1 MSNPFIHEKRKI
13 LTVPERAKLFALA
26 NGHCQKCTR
35 KIPAGDDWD
44 ADHVIPLAS
53 GGTNTLPDSAG
64 HGGNWQVLCSWC
76 HDDKS
81 ADDNSRAAKSK
92 RIYAQ
97 HVVPKRFTRSRSW
110 GRR

>member
-1 MSNPFIHEKRKI
+1 MNAFVHEKRKR
-13 LTVPERAKLFALA
+13 LTPLQRAELFAKA
-26 NGHCQKCTR
+26 DGHCEKCTR
-35 KIPAGDDWD
+35 KIPHSDDWDVDEWD
-44 ADHVIPLAS
+44 ADHIKSLAT
-53 GGTNTLPDSAG
+53 GGTNKFPD
-64 HGGNWQVLCSWC
+64 NWQVLCSWC
-76 HDDKS
+76 HGDKT